1 MSNQKGVVHESEY
14 VLDRKQQIRT
24 QSHTSIRL
32 AINNDGATKTE
43 FYTDN
48 TPDKEYDSYTFY
60 LGDDRYACFS
70 RWHWVAVAD
79 ATHDDKYRDAVSDLN
94 AGDND
99 MSLAEYIINA
109 GIAKGDLIIATHHN
123 PAEAMRLVCEKIDNK
138 DG

>member
-1 MSNQKGVVHESEY
+1 MSDNTG
-14 VLDRKQQIRT
+14 IRIT
-24 QSHTSIRL
+24 
-32 AINNDGATKTE
+32 INNDGTTKTE

-94 AGDND
+94 AGDNE
-99 MSLAEYIINA
+99 MSVAEDVINE
-109 GIAKGDLIIATHHN
+109 GIAKGDLMIATHHN
-123 PAEAMRLVCEKIDNK
+123 PIEAMRLLCEKLDAR
-138 DG
+138 